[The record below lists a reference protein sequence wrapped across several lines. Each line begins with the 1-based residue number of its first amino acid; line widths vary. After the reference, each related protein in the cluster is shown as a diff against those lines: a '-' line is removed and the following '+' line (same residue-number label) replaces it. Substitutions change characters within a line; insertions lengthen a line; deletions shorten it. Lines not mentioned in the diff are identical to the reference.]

1 MVKSTPSAN
10 CSSIS
15 MITCPRCGF
24 ENPASN
30 KFCQNCGINL
40 AVAIDP
46 LPLETKVSIAV
57 AIASPQQP
65 SSPDPL
71 IANSPTNNLDVVD
84 ELILEAIALETASE
98 IDAEKDL
105 TEVENSQTQET
116 NETTEPFLEF
126 SLGSAKIASDLAIDR
141 ANDEEH
147 LPEQEISSPLDNSQ
161 SSTLITLLEQPANP
175 VKMRLKSLKYAGMT
189 DVGKLRDH
197 NEDDFKICHQV
208 MTSEDKDQE
217 FIQAYRS
224 LFVLCDGM
232 GGHDSGEVASAMAIA
247 SITNQFQP
255 FWSDK
260 LPGEQKLRDIIL
272 ATNQEIYDLNEQE
285 LRSELGRMGTTLAI
299 LALHNTEVAIAHV
312 GDSRIYKIT
321 NSSIEKDDQSESNP
335 KLEQITRDHE
345 VANRLIDQGVDAEIA
360 IARFDAHQLTQAIG
374 PNANL
379 HVSPSIQFFSIC
391 EPTLFLLCSDGL
403 CDNDVVEQ
411 NWQTHLL
418 PLLSPDADLQV
429 GVKELIALGNDL
441 NGHDN
446 ITAILINCQVEPI
459 SP

>member
-1 MVKSTPSAN
+1 
-10 CSSIS
+10 

-30 KFCQNCGINL
+30 KFCQNCGVNL
-40 AVAIDP
+40 AIAIDP
-46 LPLETKVSIAV
+46 LPPATETEAEISIAS
-57 AIASPQQP
+57 AIAPPQSPKF
-65 SSPDPL
+65 DL
-71 IANSPTNNLDVVD
+71 TANATTLDVVD
-84 ELILEAIALETASE
+84 ELILEAIALESASAM
-98 IDAEKDL
+98 DAEKDL
-105 TEVENSQTQET
+105 AEAENHQTART
-116 NETTEPFLEF
+116 AEPLIEF
-126 SLGSAKIASDLAIDR
+126 SLESTPKAIAPEVTRETPSDLVVDR
-141 ANDEEH
+141 SNAREILPAQEE
-147 LPEQEISSPLDNSQ
+147 LSPSNNSQ
-161 SSTLITLLEQPANP
+161 SATLITPLGQPSTPAT
-175 VKMRLKSLKYAGMT
+175 MRLKSLKYAGMT

-197 NEDDFKICHQV
+197 NEDDFMICHQV
-208 MTSEDKDQE
+208 MTSAGKDREINQNC
-217 FIQAYRS
+217 RS

-272 ATNQEIYDLNEQE
+272 VTNQEIYDRNEQE

-321 NSSIEKDDQSESNP
+321 HSFIEKDDPKSASEA

-345 VANRLIDQGVDAEIA
+345 VANRLIDQGVDAEVA

-379 HVSPSIQFFSIC
+379 HLSPSIQFFSVC

-418 PLLSPDADLQV
+418 PLLSPDADLQE
-429 GVKELIALGNDL
+429 GVKELITLGNDL